1 MKSVLLLLAVVG
13 AALFSVASAD
23 ASNAQKQHD
32 VNYLLWK
39 VNENLRDETHKTY
52 AKTFDPEADTSHYSD
67 NGEAVHRLMK
77 ELKDH
82 RLLEQKHWFS
92 LFNERQR
99 EEALMLFDVFMHC
112 KDWETIVKNA
122 AFFRERMN
130 EGEFVYAVYAGAIHH
145 PLAEHVVL
153 PPLYEVTPHMFTNT
167 EVIQEAYAAKMR
179 QTPTKIK
186 SSFTGTARNKE
197 QRVAY
202 FGEDIG
208 MNTHHVFWHLEF
220 PFWWRDSYSHKLDR
234 KGENFFWVH
243 NQLAVRF
250 DAERISNYLE
260 PVQELHWEKPI
271 HDGFAPH
278 TSYKYGG
285 AFPSRPDD
293 IHFEDVDG
301 VARVRDMVI
310 YESRIRDAI
319 AHGYII
325 KEDGTHIDIMN
336 ERGVDI
342 LGDIIESSLYSPN
355 VQYYGA
361 LHNTAHIML
370 GRQTESSW
378 KIRHASSVVMEHF
391 ETATRDPGFFR
402 LHKYM
407 DNIFREHKDSLPSYS
422 FEDLDF
428 KGVEVTN
435 VAIDGKLET
444 YFEDFEYSLINAVD
458 DTEDIPDVDIDT
470 YVPRLNHK
478 EFSYNIDIKNDKG
491 ADTLAT
497 VRIYIWPHKDNNG
510 VEFSFDDA
518 RWQAI
523 ELDKFWV
530 KLSAGDNHI
539 VRKSTDSSVT
549 VADVPSFKTLM
560 EKTEAA
566 LSSGGDLDLH
576 EFESAV
582 GVPNRF
588 LLPKGNENGVKFD
601 LYVCVTD
608 GEKDAAIPDIH
619 TKEGFMH
626 YGSPGVYPDKR
637 HHGYPFDR
645 HVDDERI
652 FRKGHQLPSHSG
664 YDLQPWRAI
673 HHHD

>member
-1 MKSVLLLLAVVG
+1 MKTVLLLLAVVG

-23 ASNAQKQHD
+23 VSNAQKQHD

-39 VNENLRDETHKTY
+39 VNENLRDENHKTY

-92 LFNERQR
+92 LFNDRQR

-112 KDWETIVKNA
+112 KDWETVVKNA
-122 AFFRERMN
+122 AFFRDRMN
-130 EGEFVYAVYAGAIHH
+130 EGEFVYAVYAGVIHH

-220 PFWWRDSYSHKLDR
+220 PFWWRDSYSHKFDR

-293 IHFEDVDG
+293 IEFEDVDG

-336 ERGVDI
+336 EHGIDI

-370 GRQTESSW
+370 GRQTDPHG
-378 KIRHASSVVMEHF
+378 KYNMPPGVMEHF

-428 KGVEVTN
+428 EGVEVTN

-523 ELDKFWV
+523 ELDRFWV

-549 VADVPSFKTLM
+549 VSDVPSFKTLM

-588 LLPKGNENGVKFD
+588 LLPKGNENGVEFD

-619 TKEGFMH
+619 TKEEFMH
-626 YGSPGVYPDKR
+626 YGSHGVYPDKR
-637 HHGYPFDR
+637 PHGYPFDR
-645 HVDDERI
+645 HVEDERI
-652 FRKGHQLPSHSG
+652 FEQVTNFHHTHVKVYNHGEH
-664 YDLQPWRAI
+664 I